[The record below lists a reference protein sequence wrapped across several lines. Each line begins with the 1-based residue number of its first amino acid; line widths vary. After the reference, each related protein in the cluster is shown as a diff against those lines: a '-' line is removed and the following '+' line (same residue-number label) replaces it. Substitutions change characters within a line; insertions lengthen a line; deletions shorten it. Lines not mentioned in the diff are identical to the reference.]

1 MLFRRIADSLTFPPA
16 RVVERRVDG
25 VGLGHRLVPV
35 DREVDGQRRR
45 IVVAKVGI
53 DAIGDV
59 LLEGP
64 LALHP
69 DVVAPSVWISRRG
82 TTHDIDLFRVS
93 RSIDNESC
101 FKRSKIKQTWL

>member
-1 MLFRRIADSLTFPPA
+1 MLFRRIAESLTSPPA
-16 RVVERRVDG
+16 GVVESRVDG

-82 TTHDIDLFRVS
+82 TAHHIDLFRVS

-101 FKRSKIKQTWL
+101 FKRSRIKQTWL